1 LFSIINY
8 LRTHH
13 EIYPKS
19 VREIVDG
26 GGNDDDYYSAKE
38 IIPMGEE
45 SFIPLKSAINGAVD
59 ANENYDNDIAMSER
73 RSSLTIHDISIDND
87 YSNDLDISIGGS
99 LDDDESQEDL
109 FHEDQPQK
117 YPPQQQRKKSFM
129 KVLRTQE
136 SEMSL
141 QSFTSINSFSSHQ
154 GGGERS
160 RSSGDYHSSSL
171 ELGDLTFCTDDEVAT
186 LMYSEDD
193 VNNKN
198 DEDGSSSL
206 PPVATATNLA
216 ASLPPSSTLGTG
228 AFSTVRL
235 AWRTTTTTTT
245 ATTSFE
251 DNPCAVHNR
260 ADRTPSTMSWSCQDD
275 HDVADATSSTQPQYK
290 KRELVAVKI
299 IQKSILKQIKSI
311 QRGPN
316 NRLMVHTAYDNIER
330 EIATMKR
337 LRHPNVVRLFE
348 VIDSVESDRL
358 YMVLEYVSLG
368 K

>member
-1 LFSIINY
+1 MGD
-8 LRTHH
+8 
-13 EIYPKS
+13 
-19 VREIVDG
+19 REVVDG
-26 GGNDDDYYSAKE
+26 DGDDGYYSAE
-38 IIPMGEE
+38 EIIIPMGEE
-45 SFIPLKSAINGAVD
+45 SFIPQKSAINVGVGD
-59 ANENYDNDIAMSER
+59 ANENYDNDISMHDESER
-73 RSSLTIHDISIDND
+73 RSSMTIHDISIDND

-109 FHEDQPQK
+109 FQEDHRPQQ

-186 LMYSEDD
+186 LMYGEDEKD
-193 VNNKN
+193 AKN
-198 DEDGSSSL
+198 ENEEENGCSS
-206 PPVATATNLA
+206 ATPAPTTTNLA

-235 AWRTTTTTTT
+235 AWRTTTT
-245 ATTSFE
+245 AAAATSFD

-275 HDVADATSSTQPQYK
+275 QAVAYPTSTQPLYK